1 MVTIYQFPGEHN
13 SAHSFN
19 TLTDRRRTDSRLD
32 GQPDRHTVS
41 IVRNKSETVKGVI
54 QPIILFGRRNVVV
67 TYLNQYTNRTAGDT
81 EPHWQSEL
89 AMFIFNDIF

>member
-19 TLTDRRRTDSRLD
+19 TLTDRRTD
-32 GQPDRHTVS
+32 GQRVWMDNQIDTVS

-81 EPHWQSEL
+81 EPYWQSEL